1 VALRLADGSDE
12 LMSGFAHSG
21 PAKGSVTHAH
31 LSSEPFVTV
40 AAAFAAGVF
49 LFGLP
54 SPAKATDQNGTAV
67 LNSHLPRPAPIDH
80 QSEADHV
87 PWLLTVLFPG
97 ETAPMAS
104 LPSTAVHPKPD
115 VRIVDAGSILKNC
128 QSSAYPNS
136 SMMGGS

>member
-80 QSEADHV
+80 RQPTAAEA
-87 PWLLTVLFPG
+87 PQGELLSNWERQQQVL
-97 ETAPMAS
+97 
-104 LPSTAVHPKPD
+104 D
-115 VRIVDAGSILKNC
+115 VEVNRKLITCRGC
-128 QSSAYPNS
+128 
-136 SMMGGS
+136 